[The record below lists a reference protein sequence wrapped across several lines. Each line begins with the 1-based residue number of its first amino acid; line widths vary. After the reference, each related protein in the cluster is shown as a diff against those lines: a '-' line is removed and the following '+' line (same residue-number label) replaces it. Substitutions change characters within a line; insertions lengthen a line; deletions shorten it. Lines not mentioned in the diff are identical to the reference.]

1 MIRVKLQYEWQ
12 PSAGSGQSVEP
23 VLFRLLYA
31 IHETGSL
38 AGAARSTQLSYRHV
52 WGLTGKWERLFGK
65 PLVKLSRGRGAELT
79 EFGQKLLWAEHLVQ
93 ARLAPE
99 LESVSQ
105 EIERVLS
112 RVIEVSSTR
121 LAVCA
126 SHDLALAQLRDRL
139 ARREGL
145 KLDLRFL
152 GSLDSL
158 AALAKG
164 QCSIAGFHFAEGMEQ
179 AAAAAFRRYLKPR
192 QHKLIGLATRT
203 QGLMVAKGNPKG
215 IHDLSDLTRREVR
228 LINRQRDSGS
238 RIEFDELLSGA
249 GIDPAAIDG
258 YHNEEFT
265 HLAVAA
271 TIAAGMADAGYGIRA
286 AAAHYGL
293 DFIPLLTERYYLACR
308 SDSLREP
315 LLAKFIDLLCAA
327 ELREILSAMPGYGS
341 SITGKFFDVSDALP
355 ARRNV
360 PATVD
365 TNQGAIDE
373 NQRQKYR
380 QR

>member
-12 PSAGSGQSVEP
+12 LQAGSGQGVEP
-23 VLFRLLYA
+23 ILFRVLYA
-31 IHETGSL
+31 MHAAGSL
-38 AGAARSTQLSYRHV
+38 AGAARKVKLSYRHV
-52 WGLTGKWERLFGK
+52 WGLVGKWERMFGT
-65 PLVKLSRGRGAELT
+65 PLVKLARGRGAELT
-79 EFGQKLLWAEHLVQ
+79 EFGQKLLWAEQLVQ

-99 LESVSQ
+99 LEGVGQ

-112 RVIEVSSTR
+112 QVIDVSANR
-121 LAVCA
+121 LTICA
-126 SHDLALAQLRDRL
+126 SHDLALAQLRDRM
-139 ARREGL
+139 ARSDDL

-158 AALAKG
+158 AALSKG
-164 QCSIAGFHFAEGMEQ
+164 HCSMAGFHFAEGMEQ
-179 AAAAAFRRYLKPR
+179 AAAGMFRRYLKPR

-203 QGLMVAKGNPKG
+203 QGLMVARGNPKA
-215 IHDLSDLTRREVR
+215 IRDLSDLTRKGVR

-258 YHNEEFT
+258 YHTEEFT

-271 TIAAGMADAGYGIRA
+271 TVAGGMADAGYGIRA

-308 SDSLREP
+308 SDSLEDP
-315 LLAKFIDLLCAA
+315 LHARFIKLLRGA
-327 ELREILSAMPGYGS
+327 ELRNILSGMPGYGT
-341 SITGKFFDVSDALP
+341 SITGKYYDVSDALP
-355 ARRNV
+355 AKRMA
-360 PATVD
+360 PALAPSIKGESNED
-365 TNQGAIDE
+365 
-373 NQRQKYR
+373 QRQKHH
-380 QR
+380 

>member
-12 PSAGSGQSVEP
+12 LQPGGGQGVEP
-23 VLFRLLYA
+23 ILFRVLYA
-31 IHETGSL
+31 MHSAGSL
-38 AGAARSTQLSYRHV
+38 AGAARTVKLSYRHV
-52 WGLTGKWERLFGK
+52 WGLVGKWERMFGK

-79 EFGQKLLWAEHLVQ
+79 ELGQKLLWAEQLVQ

-99 LESVSQ
+99 LESVGQ

-112 RVIEVSSTR
+112 RVIDVSATR
-121 LAVCA
+121 LAICA
-126 SHDLALAQLRDRL
+126 SHDMALAQLRDRL
-139 ARREGL
+139 ARSDDL

-158 AALAKG
+158 AALSKG
-164 QCSIAGFHFAEGMEQ
+164 HCSMAGFHFAEGMEQ
-179 AAAAAFRRYLKPR
+179 AAAAMFRRYLKPR

-203 QGLMVAKGNPKG
+203 QGLMVAKDNPKR
-215 IHDLSDLTRREVR
+215 IHDLSDLTRKDVR

-258 YHNEEFT
+258 YHTEEFT

-271 TIAAGMADAGYGIRA
+271 TIAGGMADAGYGIRA

-308 SDSLREP
+308 SDSLEDP
-315 LLAKFIDLLCAA
+315 LHAKFIKLLRGT
-327 ELREILSAMPGYGS
+327 ELRKILTAMPGYGT
-341 SITGKFFDVSDALP
+341 SITGKFYDVSDALP
-355 ARRNV
+355 AKRAA
-360 PATVD
+360 PALAPSI
-365 TNQGAIDE
+365 QGDSNE
-373 NQRQKYR
+373 NQRQKHH
-380 QR
+380 

>member
-12 PSAGSGQSVEP
+12 LQPGGGQAVEP
-23 VLFRLLYA
+23 TLFRVLYA
-31 IHETGSL
+31 IHCAGSL
-38 AGAARSTQLSYRHV
+38 AGAARTVQLSYRHV
-52 WGLTGKWERLFGK
+52 WGLVGKWERMFGK

-79 EFGQKLLWAEHLVQ
+79 EFGQKLLWAEQLVQ

-99 LESVSQ
+99 LESVGH
-105 EIERVLS
+105 EIERALAP
-112 RVIEVSSTR
+112 VIELGATR

-139 ARREGL
+139 AHSNGL

-158 AALAKG
+158 AALSKG
-164 QCSIAGFHFAEGMEQ
+164 HCSMAGFHFAEGMEQ
-179 AAAAAFRRYLKPR
+179 AASAMFRRYLKPR

-203 QGLMVAKGNPKG
+203 QGLMVAKDNPKG
-215 IHDLSDLTRREVR
+215 IHDLCDLTRKGVR

-258 YHNEEFT
+258 YHSEEFT

-271 TIAAGMADAGYGIRA
+271 TIAGGMADAGYGIRA
-286 AAAHYGL
+286 AAAYYGL

-308 SDSLREP
+308 SDSMAEP
-315 LLAKFIDLLCAA
+315 LQARFIELLQGA
-327 ELREILSAMPGYGS
+327 ELRKILSAMPGYGTA
-341 SITGKFFDVSDALP
+341 ITGKFYDVSDALP
-355 ARRNV
+355 ARYPS
-360 PATVD
+360 PALARS
-365 TNQGAIDE
+365 N
-373 NQRQKYR
+373 
-380 QR
+380 

>member
-1 MIRVKLQYEWQ
+1 MIKVKLQYEWQ
-12 PSAGSGQSVEP
+12 LQPGGGQTVEP
-23 VLFRLLYA
+23 ILFRVLYA
-31 IHETGSL
+31 VHAAGSL
-38 AGAARSTQLSYRHV
+38 AGAARTTGLSYRHV
-52 WGLTGKWERLFGK
+52 WGLMGKWERMFGK
-65 PLVKLSRGRGAELT
+65 PLVKLDRGRGAELT
-79 EFGQKLLWAEHLVQ
+79 EFGQKLLWAEQLVQ

-99 LESVSQ
+99 LESVGQ

-112 RVIEVSSTR
+112 GVIEASTNR
-121 LAVCA
+121 LVICA

-139 ARREGL
+139 ARRDDL

-152 GSLDSL
+152 GSLASL

-179 AAAAAFRRYLKPR
+179 TATALFRRYLKPR

-203 QGLMVAKGNPKG
+203 QGLIVAKGNPKG
-215 IHDLSDLTRREVR
+215 IRDLSDLTRSDVR

-238 RIEFDELLSGA
+238 RVEFDELLSGA

-258 YHNEEFT
+258 YHSEEFT

-271 TIAAGMADAGYGIRA
+271 TVAGGMADAGYGIRA

-308 SDSLREP
+308 SDSMEEPQLARFLQLLRGP
-315 LLAKFIDLLCAA
+315 
-327 ELREILSAMPGYGS
+327 ELREILAAMPGYGTA
-341 SITGKFFDVSDALP
+341 ITGKFYAVADALP
-355 ARRNV
+355 ARRAA
-360 PATVD
+360 PTV
-365 TNQGAIDE
+365 TQQAQEKNA
-373 NQRQKYR
+373 
-380 QR
+380 

>member
-12 PSAGSGQSVEP
+12 LQPGGGQAVEP
-23 VLFRLLYA
+23 ILFRVLYA
-31 IHETGSL
+31 VHATGSL
-38 AGAARSTQLSYRHV
+38 AGAARTTQLSYRHV
-52 WGLTGKWERLFGK
+52 WGLMGKWERMFGK
-65 PLVKLSRGRGAELT
+65 PLVKLSRGRGADLT
-79 EFGQKLLWAEHLVQ
+79 EFGQKLLWAGQLVQ

-99 LESVSQ
+99 LESVGH
-105 EIERVLS
+105 EIERAMS
-112 RVIEVSSTR
+112 RVIEASSTR
-121 LAVCA
+121 LTICA

-139 ARREGL
+139 ARAEGL

-158 AALAKG
+158 AALSKG
-164 QCSIAGFHFAEGMEQ
+164 QCSMAGFHFAEGMEQ
-179 AAAAAFRRYLKPR
+179 AAAMFRRYLKPR

-203 QGLMVAKGNPKG
+203 QGLMVAKGNPKSIG
-215 IHDLSDLTRREVR
+215 DLSDLTRNGVR

-258 YHNEEFT
+258 YQTEEFT

-271 TIAAGMADAGYGIRA
+271 TVAGGMADAGYGIRA

-308 SDSLREP
+308 SDSTNEP
-315 LLAKFIDLLCAA
+315 LLARFIELLGAA
-327 ELREILSAMPGYGS
+327 QLREILSALSGYGTA
-341 SITGKFFDVSDALP
+341 ITGKFYDISEVLP
-355 ARRNV
+355 ARRAV
-360 PATVD
+360 PAVAHST
-365 TNQGAIDE
+365 
-373 NQRQKYR
+373 
-380 QR
+380 

>member
-12 PSAGSGQSVEP
+12 LQPGGGQAVEP
-23 VLFRLLYA
+23 ILFRVLYA
-31 IHETGSL
+31 VHATGSL
-38 AGAARSTQLSYRHV
+38 AGAARTTQLSYRHV
-52 WGLTGKWERLFGK
+52 WGLMGKWERMFGK
-65 PLVKLSRGRGAELT
+65 PLVKLSRGRGADLT
-79 EFGQKLLWAEHLVQ
+79 EFGQKLLWAEQLVQ

-99 LESVSQ
+99 LESVGH
-105 EIERVLS
+105 EIERAMS
-112 RVIEVSSTR
+112 HVIEASATR
-121 LAVCA
+121 LTLCA

-139 ARREGL
+139 ARAEGL

-158 AALAKG
+158 AALSKG

-179 AAAAAFRRYLKPR
+179 AAAAMFRRYLKPR

-203 QGLMVAKGNPKG
+203 QGLMVAKGNPKSIG
-215 IHDLSDLTRREVR
+215 DLSDLTRTGVR

-258 YHNEEFT
+258 YQTEEFT

-271 TIAAGMADAGYGIRA
+271 TVAGGMADAGYGIRA

-293 DFIPLLTERYYLACR
+293 DFIPLLTERYYMACR
-308 SDSLREP
+308 SDSMKEP
-315 LLAKFIDLLCAA
+315 LLARFIELLCGP
-327 ELREILSAMPGYGS
+327 ELRTILSGLPGYGTA
-341 SITGKFFDVSDALP
+341 ITGRFFDISDALP
-355 ARRNV
+355 PKRPV
-360 PATVD
+360 PALART
-365 TNQGAIDE
+365 T
-373 NQRQKYR
+373 
-380 QR
+380 